1 MSDDF
6 KYKSLTSKQ
15 VEEELKRVIYR
26 TKYIKILKSTIY
38 SLIMISAFAVLIAT
52 LVMPVLQINSSSMI
66 PTLNENEIVLSLKL
80 KKINTGDIIAFY
92 YGNKILVKRVI
103 ASAGEW
109 VNIDEEGNVYVNG
122 NILDENYTKEK
133 MLGEYNID
141 FPYQVPDGHYFVLGD
156 CRSISM
162 DSRISEIGSISKN
175 DIIGKIIF
183 KIWPLNRIGL
193 VK

>member
-52 LVMPVLQINSSSMI
+52 LVMPVLQINSSSMM

-80 KKINTGDIIAFY
+80 KKINPGDIIAFY